1 MSWRPLALAV
11 CLLLGVVDRG
21 HAAEEAA
28 VAPDRPGVTNSA
40 QTVPPGT
47 LQIETGVEYA
57 RTSQAVEAAER
68 RLAWQG
74 AFRLG
79 LTDRLE
85 ARLEGEPVVRLRGP
99 EDETGAGDLALGL
112 KYRFLDQAEQSR
124 WPSLGLQ
131 PFVKLP
137 TASQP
142 IGSGRTDFGI
152 VGLASWDLP
161 WDLNLDVN
169 AGLAAVGQSQ
179 PGGYL
184 VQALASASLGK
195 QITGRVSGFVEVF
208 FASRG
213 ERDGRHNLGFD
224 TGASFLLTRRVALD
238 AAVETSLTGR
248 GPDYAVRAG
257 VSVLFS
263 R

>member
-1 MSWRPLALAV
+1 MLAV
-11 CLLLGVVDRG
+11 VGG
-21 HAAEEAA
+21 AHAAEDAA
-28 VAPDRPGVTNSA
+28 VAPDRPSVTNSA
-40 QTVPPGT
+40 QTVPPGS
-47 LQIETGVEYA
+47 LQIETGVEYG
-57 RTSQAVEAAER
+57 RTSRAGEAAER

-74 AFRLG
+74 TFRLG

-85 ARLEGEPVVRLRGP
+85 VRLEGEPLVRLRGS

-124 WPSLGLQ
+124 WP
-131 PFVKLP
+131 
-137 TASQP
+137 

-161 WDLNLDVN
+161 WDLSLDIN
-169 AGLAAVGQSQ
+169 AGLVAVGQSQ
-179 PGGYL
+179 PDGYL
-184 VQALASASLGK
+184 IQGLASASLGK
-195 QITGRVSGFVEVF
+195 QITGRLSGFVEVF

-224 TGASFLLTRRVALD
+224 TGVSFLLTRLVALD

-257 VSVLFS
+257 VSVRFS

>member
-1 MSWRPLALAV
+1 VSWQPLVLVV
-11 CLLLGVVDRG
+11 CLLLCVVARG

-28 VAPDRPGVTNSA
+28 VAPDRPSVTNSA
-40 QTVPPGT
+40 QTVPPGAI
-47 LQIETGVEYA
+47 QIETGVEYA
-57 RTSQAVEAAER
+57 RTSQAGAAAER
-68 RLAWQG
+68 RLTWQG
-74 AFRLG
+74 TLRLG
-79 LTDRLE
+79 LTERLE
-85 ARLEGEPVVRLRGP
+85 ARLEGEPVVRVRGS
-99 EDETGAGDLALGL
+99 EDETGAGDLVLGL
-112 KYRFLDQAEQSR
+112 KYRFQDQAEGSR
-124 WPSLGLQ
+124 WPSLGLE
-131 PFVKLP
+131 PFVKVP
-137 TASQP
+137 TAPRP

-161 WDLNLDVN
+161 WNLNLDVN

-179 PGGYL
+179 PNGYL
-184 VQALASASLGK
+184 IQGLASASLGL
-195 QITGRVSGFVEVF
+195 QITGRLSGYVEVF

-224 TGASFLLTRRVALD
+224 TGLSFLLTRLVALD

-257 VSVLFS
+257 VSVRFS